1 VPGRAISIIND
12 LWTRG
17 KIEECI
23 KIMGE
28 KEGLEKGKNIYYRA
42 EHQDYMRNQR
52 GVSKQDLQELVLK
65 MKDLI
70 MSSTE
75 KNPVQMFF
83 DIVGQLEKWKTGLS
97 VPVHG
102 EWHHFLVPG
111 VLLCALRN
119 NGYEINDKDIDEG
132 IQRGEQARVSCGFT
146 GVCGGANSVGIVA
159 AVVKK
164 VTPLHDEGRQELM
177 QKTARVLQKIS
188 QVKRRCCKRSS
199 YIALEEAIQYF
210 AGIDYILPSLNITC
224 PFSPQNSM
232 CAKKRC
238 PYFEAE

>member
-1 VPGRAISIIND
+1 LGQVEK
-12 LWTRG
+12 W
-17 KIEECI
+17 EWI
-23 KIMGE
+23 KRMRE
-28 KEGLEKGKNIYYRA
+28 KEGLERAKKIYYRA
-42 EHQDYMRNQR
+42 EHQDYMRNRR

-83 DIVGQLEKWKTGLS
+83 DIVGQLEKWKTGVS
-97 VPVHG
+97 VPIHG

-111 VLLCALRN
+111 VLLSSLRN
-119 NGYEINDKDIDEG
+119 NGYEINDRDIKEG

-159 AVVKK
+159 ALVKK
-164 VTPLHDEGRQELM
+164 VTPLHDEERQELM

-188 QVKRRCCKRSS
+188 QIKRRCCKRSS
-199 YIALEEAIQYF
+199 YIALEDAIEYLS
-210 AGIDYILPSLNITC
+210 GINCILPWSNITC

-232 CAKKRC
+232 CAKELC
-238 PYFEAE
+238 PYYEHE